1 MNTRRHLLAVL
12 LTALLLTAGLALAQ
26 ESAPNEGVKI
36 IPSEPVEPDEAAGAP
51 ADPAAAQAGPS
62 KVVIETGRVLI
73 NGQPITI
80 YGTFRDPSDDWR
92 EFSGIVEAGFNL
104 VHDYRFENPQTT
116 KNLDAEVD
124 KWIADA
130 KEYLALAHKNGC
142 GTFLGIPRIL
152 AGCNTISDLTHEQ
165 QAAYI
170 TKMVNA
176 VKDEP
181 ALWFWYLADEP
192 TGVALKLEKEM
203 KYREL
208 ADYLAYFGNAYATIK
223 KADPNHP
230 VAIVDT
236 DDRILEMPIFSAK
249 YCDTIWPD
257 IYGRAYSTL
266 TTARWT
272 EALRKKFNKPTLGVP
287 HGGTGLAHIQGVI
300 RRNKHD
306 QHPVQMRMNDR
317 TNENKPRY
325 LRVYLHSL
333 IAAGSP
339 GLVFYWSPVYFHNVP
354 KDTPG
359 QWKALCDLGK
369 EIKMLEPVFLSTE
382 PVEGIEVEIDH
393 WGAYNRAWE
402 LYGKETMTR
411 EEITALKPLMY
422 WQRKHDGAIY
432 MGFAA
437 DVVPTQRVTINLPFE
452 IESVTVVNENLPIL
466 KRNAKDKLI
475 PDQKRTPVAIW
486 GYTDKSFSF
495 LMNESDAVVLKFQPR
510 YRD

>member
-1 MNTRRHLLAVL
+1 MNTRRNLLTVL
-12 LTALLLTAGLALAQ
+12 LTALALTAGLAQAQ
-26 ESAPNEGVKI
+26 EA
-36 IPSEPVEPDEAAGAP
+36 
-51 ADPAAAQAGPS
+51 AGPS
-62 KVVIETGRVLI
+62 KVEIQKGRVLI
-73 NGQPITI
+73 NGQPRIM
-80 YGTFRDPSDDWR
+80 YGTYRDPSDDWR
-92 EFSGIVEAGFNL
+92 EFAGIRQAGFNL
-104 VHDYRFENPQTT
+104 VHDYRFERPHTT
-116 KNLDAEVD
+116 KNIDAEVD

-130 KEYLALAHKNGC
+130 KEYLRLAHENGC

-152 AGCNTISDLTHEQ
+152 AGSNKISDLTHEQ

-203 KYREL
+203 KYQEL
-208 ADYLAYFGNAYATIK
+208 ADYLAYFGNAYKTIK
-223 KADPNHP
+223 QADPNHP

-236 DDRILEMPIFSAK
+236 DDRILAMPVFSAK

-257 IYGRAYSTL
+257 IYGRAYSPMA
-266 TTARWT
+266 TARWT
-272 EALRKKFNKPTLGVP
+272 KILGEKFDKPVLGVP
-287 HGGTGLAHIQGVI
+287 HGGTGLAYVQTKFV
-300 RRNKHD
+300 RKNPD

-317 TNENKPRY
+317 TIENKPRY

-333 IAAGSP
+333 ISVGSP
-339 GLVFYWSPVYFHNVP
+339 GLVFYWSPKWQHHMS

-359 QWKALCDLGK
+359 QFKALCRLGK
-369 EIKMLEPVFLSTE
+369 EIKMLEPIFLSTE
-382 PVEGIEVEIDH
+382 PVEGVEVEIDH

-402 LYGKETMTR
+402 LYGKDTMTR
-411 EEITALKPLMY
+411 EQITARKPLMY
-422 WQRKHDGAIY
+422 WQRKYDGAIY

-437 DVVPTQRVTINLPFE
+437 DVVPTQRVTVKLPFAV
-452 IESVTVVNENLPIL
+452 ESITVVNEKLPIL
-466 KRNAKDKLI
+466 TRNAKGKLI

-495 LMNESDAVVLKFQPR
+495 LMNEADAVVLKFTPR
-510 YRD
+510 K